1 MRALGIDF
9 GTVRIGVAIS
19 DENMKIASALKTI
32 EYNKNDYQ
40 YVINQLKLIVNTN
53 AAEIIVLGYPVLK
66 DGTKTKIS
74 TLVEEFYEMLK
85 TAFPDLTVILFDEAY
100 STKETVTMLKEF
112 ADLKSS
118 QIKKI
123 KDKLAAQKILQAYIE
138 SSK

>member
-123 KDKLAAQKILQAYIE
+123 
-138 SSK
+138 SKTSFTKNIN

>member
-1 MRALGIDF
+1 MKALGIDF

-53 AAEIIVLGYPVLK
+53 AVEIIVLGYPVLK

>member
-53 AAEIIVLGYPVLK
+53 AVEIIVLGYPVLK

-118 QIKKI
+118 QRKKF

>member
-53 AAEIIVLGYPVLK
+53 AVEIIVLGYPVLK